1 MSVFGK
7 VNIDLRQ
14 QQFMD
19 ELKNNRIAIEN
30 IKRDNKESA
39 VMWKLSQLEAFPEA
53 IDLNIQT
60 SSLKDLIV
68 EESSRRETDTNLL
81 NQDIFKK
88 LLQLTNRDIA
98 AYIVQNLTPEELLNF
113 SRNYKK
119 TVKELKKTND
129 KISKEQFISFIK
141 NLPKD
146 KTSSSSSSNIPTP
159 NLLDYYLDEDYD
171 LRDDQNVTR
180 YKKTFDDDNIPEPN
194 PFGIE
199 LDDMLNLEEKVDFSN
214 VNVFFGISFTK
225 KTDLRKYMRDDLS
238 IEDINEEIV
247 KLGGLELKRMLLR

>member
-81 NQDIFKK
+81 SQDIFKK
-88 LLQLTNRDIA
+88 LLQLTNKEIA

-119 TVKELKKTND
+119 N
-129 KISKEQFISFIK
+129 SKRIK
-141 NLPKD
+141 A
-146 KTSSSSSSNIPTP
+146 NI
-159 NLLDYYLDEDYD
+159 
-171 LRDDQNVTR
+171 
-180 YKKTFDDDNIPEPN
+180 
-194 PFGIE
+194 
-199 LDDMLNLEEKVDFSN
+199 
-214 VNVFFGISFTK
+214 
-225 KTDLRKYMRDDLS
+225 
-238 IEDINEEIV
+238 
-247 KLGGLELKRMLLR
+247 

>member
-1 MSVFGK
+1 
-7 VNIDLRQ
+7 
-14 QQFMD
+14 
-19 ELKNNRIAIEN
+19 
-30 IKRDNKESA
+30 
-39 VMWKLSQLEAFPEA
+39 
-53 IDLNIQT
+53 
-60 SSLKDLIV
+60 LIV

-88 LLQLTNRDIA
+88 LLQLTNKEIA

-146 KTSSSSSSNIPTP
+146 KTSPSASNIPTS
-159 NLLDYYLDEDYD
+159 NNVLNYYLDEDYD

-180 YKKTFDDDNIPEPN
+180 YKKTFDDDNIPEPD
-194 PFGIE
+194 PFNRKSE
-199 LDDMLNLEEKVDFSN
+199 SDDFPNLEEPEFSN
-214 VNVFFGISFTK
+214 VNNFFGISFTK
-225 KTDLRKYMRDDLS
+225 KNRF
-238 IEDINEEIV
+238 EEIYD
-247 KLGGLELKRMLLR
+247 GIAYKRRY

>member
-1 MSVFGK
+1 MSLFGK
-7 VNIDLRQ
+7 VNVDLRQ

-19 ELKNNRIAIEN
+19 ELKNKQIVVQN
-30 IKRDNKESA
+30 INRDNKESA

-88 LLQLTNRDIA
+88 LLQLTNKEIA
-98 AYIVQNLTPEELLNF
+98 AYIVQNLTAEELLNF

-146 KTSSSSSSNIPTP
+146 KTSSSASNIPTS
-159 NLLDYYLDEDYD
+159 NNVLNYYLDEDYD
-171 LRDDQNVTR
+171 LRDDQNATR
-180 YKKTFDDDNIPEPN
+180 YKKHSMMIMFRNQI
-194 PFGIE
+194 
-199 LDDMLNLEEKVDFSN
+199 LLE
-214 VNVFFGISFTK
+214 
-225 KTDLRKYMRDDLS
+225 
-238 IEDINEEIV
+238 
-247 KLGGLELKRMLLR
+247 

>member
-7 VNIDLRQ
+7 VNVDLRQ

-19 ELKNNRIAIEN
+19 ELKNNQIAIQN
-30 IKRDNKESA
+30 INRDNKESA

-60 SSLKDLIV
+60 SSLNDLIV
-68 EESSRRETDTNLL
+68 EESSRREADTKLF

-88 LLQLTNRDIA
+88 LLKLTNKNIA
-98 AYIVQNLTPEELLNF
+98 AYIVQNLTAEELLNF

-146 KTSSSSSSNIPTP
+146 KTSSSSSSNIPTS
-159 NLLDYYLDEDYD
+159 NNVLNYYLDEDYD
-171 LRDDQNVTR
+171 LRDNQNATR
-180 YKKTFDDDNIPEPN
+180 YKKTLDDDNIPEPN

-247 KLGGLELKRMLLR
+247 LYFMYH

>member
-7 VNIDLRQ
+7 VHIDLRQ

-88 LLQLTNRDIA
+88 LLQLTNKEIA

-146 KTSSSSSSNIPTP
+146 KTSPSASNIPTS
-159 NLLDYYLDEDYD
+159 NNVLNYYLDEDYD

-180 YKKTFDDDNIPEPN
+180 YKKTFDDDNIPEPD
-194 PFGIE
+194 PFNRKSE
-199 LDDMLNLEEKVDFSN
+199 SDDFPNLEEPEFSN
-214 VNVFFGISFTK
+214 VNNFFGISFTK
-225 KTDLRKYMRDDLS
+225 KNRF
-238 IEDINEEIV
+238 EEIYD
-247 KLGGLELKRMLLR
+247 GIAYKRRY